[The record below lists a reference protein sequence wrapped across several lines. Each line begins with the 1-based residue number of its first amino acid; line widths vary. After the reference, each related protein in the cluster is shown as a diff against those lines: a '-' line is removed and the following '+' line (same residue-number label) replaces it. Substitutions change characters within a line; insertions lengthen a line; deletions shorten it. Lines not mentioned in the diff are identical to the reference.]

1 MNNISGV
8 RSCYGCGVCGLACGQ
23 KIIEIR
29 LNREGFDEPYIA
41 DETCC
46 TDCGICTDVCAYLH
60 EDLSS
65 KDHIVLQSYAAWSK
79 DVQIRHKCSSGGVGF
94 ELGRYLLG
102 KGYQVCG
109 VRYNPDLNRAEHYM
123 ASCVEELT
131 PSVGSKYIQS
141 FTLDGFR
148 RINRKDKY
156 LITGTPCQIDS
167 FRRYIQK
174 FKIEEHFILVDFF
187 CHGVP
192 SMLLWKKY
200 LEETEQMTGKITGVS
215 WRNKATGWHDSWA
228 MTINGEKTFYN
239 SRLSGGDVFYRMFLS
254 DLCLGKACYEKCKY
268 KYDKSAADIRIGDLW
283 GKTYAAEEEGV
294 SAVVAFTEKGLELL
308 KSCDCELTAHPFEVV
323 AEGQMRKSPAQPF
336 IRPLEISGLRG
347 EKSLKFL
354 AATLLRLYKIVCLP
368 KRVLNRVCRIITK

>member
-29 LNREGFDEPYIA
+29 LNREGFYEPYIA

-148 RINRKDKY
+148 RINRKDKMFEAVY
-156 LITGTPCQIDS
+156 EQDRHHGKAAQSIHRVDTG
-167 FRRYIQK
+167 
-174 FKIEEHFILVDFF
+174 FF
-187 CHGVP
+187 CFKHNDRYFVFFGV
-192 SMLLWKKY
+192 K
-200 LEETEQMTGKITGVS
+200 
-215 WRNKATGWHDSWA
+215 
-228 MTINGEKTFYN
+228 
-239 SRLSGGDVFYRMFLS
+239 
-254 DLCLGKACYEKCKY
+254 
-268 KYDKSAADIRIGDLW
+268 
-283 GKTYAAEEEGV
+283 
-294 SAVVAFTEKGLELL
+294 VAFNRQ
-308 KSCDCELTAHPFEVV
+308 P
-323 AEGQMRKSPAQPF
+323 GQ
-336 IRPLEISGLRG
+336 
-347 EKSLKFL
+347 
-354 AATLLRLYKIVCLP
+354 
-368 KRVLNRVCRIITK
+368 

>member
-29 LNREGFDEPYIA
+29 LNREGFYEPYIA

-215 WRNKATGWHDSWA
+215 WRNKATG
-228 MTINGEKTFYN
+228 
-239 SRLSGGDVFYRMFLS
+239 
-254 DLCLGKACYEKCKY
+254 
-268 KYDKSAADIRIGDLW
+268 
-283 GKTYAAEEEGV
+283 
-294 SAVVAFTEKGLELL
+294 
-308 KSCDCELTAHPFEVV
+308 
-323 AEGQMRKSPAQPF
+323 
-336 IRPLEISGLRG
+336 
-347 EKSLKFL
+347 
-354 AATLLRLYKIVCLP
+354 
-368 KRVLNRVCRIITK
+368 